1 MWYLISHLIFNGN
14 LYTHC
19 STHASGKK
27 IFRKDMDVNLHDILF
42 NFALRDKL
50 KQRNMP
56 FHCCSTSQVR

>member
-27 IFRKDMDVNLHDILF
+27 NIQKGYGCK
-42 NFALRDKL
+42 FA
-50 KQRNMP
+50 
-56 FHCCSTSQVR
+56 